1 MSTTQVPLMQ
11 ATVTKDEATNLTLI
25 EQSLAALAGT
35 NVAAGAVGSVSV
47 GSSTTEVLAAGTKRE
62 RVVLTND
69 SDEKIYV
76 AVGAAAVSAKGIPLA
91 ANGGAV
97 ILTPSGGCKLAI
109 NAICAS
115 GGKTLAY
122 QTLSTS

>member
-11 ATVTKDEATNLTLI
+11 ATVTKDEATNLTVI
-25 EQSLAALAGT
+25 EQSLVALAGT

-47 GSSTTEVLAAGTKRE
+47 GSSTTEVLAAGAKRE

-76 AVGAAAVSAKGIPLA
+76 AVGASAESAKGIPLA
-91 ANGGAV
+91 ANGGTV
-97 ILTPSGGCKLAI
+97 ILTPSGGCKMAI

-115 GGKTLAY
+115 GGKALAY
-122 QTLSTS
+122 QTLSTP

>member
-1 MSTTQVPLMQ
+1 MSTTQKVLTHCSV
-11 ATVTKDEATNLTLI
+11 TVDESTNLTVI
-25 EQSLAALAGT
+25 EQSLVALAGT
-35 NVAAGAVGSVSV
+35 NVAAGAVGNVSV
-47 GSSTTEVLAAGTKRE
+47 GSSTTVVLAAGVKRE

-69 SDEKIYV
+69 SDEKIYI
-76 AVGAAAVSAKGIPLA
+76 AVGAAAESAKGIPLA